1 MEPAR
6 TLKILWDRRRLVLLG
21 ALVAAAAATVS
32 VYSVSLY
39 PPSLVSRS
47 NVFATASTQ
56 ILVDT
61 PDSAFADLSYE
72 LEPLQTRANVFA
84 RFLANPAALALIGRQ
99 AGIPASAIEAQG
111 PYEQNMP
118 LYQQEPTAEERSSQ
132 IIGEGALYRLRFESN
147 PELPIISVFAQA
159 PTEAEAAR
167 LAEAVPAALRRY
179 VQRLQRNQHTPAK
192 NRVEIRRLGHA
203 TGGVVNAG
211 ANTEIA
217 ALVFFLVFAG
227 WCIVLVPAHTI
238 ARGWRDGGR
247 WEDDEDGRVDRPRAG
262 KGRGPREDAIRAG
275 FSERSH

>member
-6 TLKILWDRRRLVLLG
+6 TLRILWRRRRLVLVG
-21 ALVAAAAATVS
+21 ALVAAAAAIVS

-39 PPSLVSRS
+39 PPSLESRS
-47 NVFATASTQ
+47 NVFATASSQ

-72 LEPLQTRANVFA
+72 LEPLQARAGVFA
-84 RFLANPAALALIGRQ
+84 RFLANPAALALISKQ
-99 AGIPASAIEAQG
+99 TGIPAASIEAQG
-111 PYEQNMP
+111 PYEQNVP

-132 IIGEGALYRLRFESN
+132 IIGEGSLYRLRFESN

-159 PTEAEAAR
+159 PTEGEAVR
-167 LAEAVPAALRRY
+167 LAEAVPTALHRY
-179 VQRLQRNQHTPAK
+179 VERLQVHQHTPRK

-217 ALVFFLVFAG
+217 ALVFFLVFIG
-227 WCIVLVPAHTI
+227 WCILLVPAHTI

-247 WEDDEDGRVDRPRAG
+247 WEDEDGPGDRPRAG
-262 KGRGPREDAIRAG
+262 KGRGPREDAIQAG
-275 FSERSH
+275 FTERSH

>member
-6 TLKILWDRRRLVLLG
+6 TLRILWSRRRLVLLG
-21 ALVAAAAATVS
+21 ALIAAAAAIVS

-47 NVFATASTQ
+47 NVFATASSQ

-72 LEPLQTRANVFA
+72 LEPLQARAGVFA
-84 RFLANPAALALIGRQ
+84 RFLANPAALALISKQ
-99 AGIPASAIEAQG
+99 TGIPAAAIEAQG
-111 PYEQNMP
+111 PYEQNVP

-132 IIGEGALYRLRFESN
+132 IIGEGSLYRLRFESN

-159 PTEAEAAR
+159 PTEGEAVR
-167 LAEAVPAALRRY
+167 LAEAVPTALHRY
-179 VQRLQRNQHTPAK
+179 VERLQRHQHTPRK

-211 ANTEIA
+211 ANGEIA
-217 ALVFFLVFAG
+217 ALVFFLVFVG
-227 WCIVLVPAHTI
+227 WCILLVPAHTI
-238 ARGWRDGGR
+238 ARGWRDGDR
-247 WEDDEDGRVDRPRAG
+247 EDDEDGPGDQPRAG
-262 KGRGPREDAIRAG
+262 KGRGPREDAIQAG
-275 FSERSH
+275 FPERSH

>member
-6 TLKILWDRRRLVLLG
+6 TLRILWARRRLVLLG
-21 ALVAAAAATVS
+21 ALVAAAAAIVS

-39 PPSLVSRS
+39 PPSLESRS

-72 LEPLQTRANVFA
+72 LEPLQTRASVFA
-84 RFLANPAALALIGRQ
+84 RFLANPAALALISKQ
-99 AGIPASAIEAQG
+99 TGIPAAAIEAQG
-111 PYEQNMP
+111 PYEQNVP

-132 IIGEGALYRLRFESN
+132 IIGEGSLYRLRFESN

-167 LAEAVPAALRRY
+167 LAEAVPTALHRY
-179 VQRLQRNQHTPAK
+179 VERLQQQQHTPRK

-211 ANTEIA
+211 ANREIA
-217 ALVFFLVFAG
+217 ALVFFLVFVG
-227 WCIVLVPAHTI
+227 WCILLVPAHTI
-238 ARGWRDGGR
+238 SRGWRDGNR
-247 WEDDEDGRVDRPRAG
+247 WDDDDGDGEGPRAG
-262 KGRGPREDAIRAG
+262 ESRGPREDAIRAG
-275 FSERSH
+275 FPERSR

>member
-6 TLKILWDRRRLVLLG
+6 TLRILWRRRRLVLLG

-47 NVFATASTQ
+47 NVFATASSQ

-72 LEPLQTRANVFA
+72 LEPLQARAGVFA
-84 RFLANPAALALIGRQ
+84 RFLANPAALALISKQ
-99 AGIPASAIEAQG
+99 TGIPATSIEAQG
-111 PYEQNMP
+111 PYEQNVP

-132 IIGEGALYRLRFESN
+132 IIGEGSLYRLRFESN

-159 PTEAEAAR
+159 PTEGEAVR
-167 LAEAVPAALRRY
+167 LAEAVPTALHRY
-179 VQRLQRNQHTPAK
+179 VERLQQQQHTPPK

-211 ANTEIA
+211 ANREIA

-227 WCIVLVPAHTI
+227 WCILLVPAHTI

-247 WEDDEDGRVDRPRAG
+247 WDDEDGPGDRPRAG
-262 KGRGPREDAIRAG
+262 KGRGPREDAIQSG
-275 FSERSH
+275 FPERSH